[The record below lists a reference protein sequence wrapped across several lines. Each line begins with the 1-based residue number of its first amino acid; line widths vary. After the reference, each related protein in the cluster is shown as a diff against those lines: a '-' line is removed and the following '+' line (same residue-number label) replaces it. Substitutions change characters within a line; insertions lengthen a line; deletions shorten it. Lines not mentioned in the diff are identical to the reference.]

1 MALSDAALRVLRL
14 CSVFEGPPDVVPDP
28 RFDPV
33 GGMQTHTGE
42 LTRALDGLGVTQLV
56 VTTRPPGTPRVAR
69 LGRSAA
75 VVRLGLPVPG
85 CRQFYAWPAARVLV
99 RRAPRVDLVH
109 AHLGED
115 LAVVPLAVLAARRR
129 RAPLVL
135 TVHTSPRYTL
145 PVCGP
150 RTVVLKAVG
159 GRCERWGELW
169 ADAVITLT
177 PRLARL
183 LVADGVCPG
192 RLHVIPSGVSDP
204 LFDQARVLP
213 PKGLPPRPRVV
224 FLGRLHVQKGLDVLL
239 RALALVPEARL
250 VLAGDGPEREPL
262 RRLAQRLG
270 VADRVTFL
278 GFVPRAAVPGLLA
291 SADVQVLP
299 SIYEELG
306 TAVLEGMRIGVPLVA
321 SETGGLPSLVTHG
334 VTGLLVP
341 PGDAAALAGAL
352 RRLLADREL
361 AARLAD
367 QARRESRDYSW
378 TALAERVLAVY
389 RRVLPAPA
397 ARR

>member
-1 MALSDAALRVLRL
+1 
-14 CSVFEGPPDVVPDP
+14 
-28 RFDPV
+28 
-33 GGMQTHTGE
+33 
-42 LTRALDGLGVTQLV
+42 
-56 VTTRPPGTPRVAR
+56 
-69 LGRSAA
+69 
-75 VVRLGLPVPG
+75 
-85 CRQFYAWPAARVLV
+85 
-99 RRAPRVDLVH
+99 
-109 AHLGED
+109 
-115 LAVVPLAVLAARRR
+115 
-129 RAPLVL
+129 
-135 TVHTSPRYTL
+135 
-145 PVCGP
+145 
-150 RTVVLKAVG
+150 
-159 GRCERWGELW
+159 
-169 ADAVITLT
+169 
-177 PRLARL
+177 
-183 LVADGVCPG
+183 
-192 RLHVIPSGVSDP
+192 
-204 LFDQARVLP
+204 
-213 PKGLPPRPRVV
+213 
-224 FLGRLHVQKGLDVLL
+224 
-239 RALALVPEARL
+239 VPEARL